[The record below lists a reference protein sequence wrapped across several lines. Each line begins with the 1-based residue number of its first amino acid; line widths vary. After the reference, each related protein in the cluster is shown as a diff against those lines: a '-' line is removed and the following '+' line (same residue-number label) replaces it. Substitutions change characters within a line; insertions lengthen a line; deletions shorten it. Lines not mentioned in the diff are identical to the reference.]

1 MTASRRIRMATV
13 ADAEAIQRIYAPFVT
28 DTSVSF
34 EMVPPSIEEMAQR
47 ISTTLQRT
55 PWLVY
60 EQDGR
65 VMGYAYASKHRDRA
79 AYQWS
84 VEVSAYVLPEARR
97 TGVARQLYERLFEIL
112 AMQGFYSAFAGI
124 TLPNEASVAFH
135 RALGFR
141 DIGVFHSIG
150 YKFGQWHDTGW
161 LERPLRSYDSPS
173 DAPVPL
179 SYVPCA
185 ELTALLT
192 QSDQP

>member
-1 MTASRRIRMATV
+1 MTPSGRIRMATV
-13 ADAEAIQRIYAPFVT
+13 TDAEAIQQIYAPFVT

-47 ISTTLQRT
+47 IGTTLQRT

-65 VMGYAYASKHRDRA
+65 LIGYAYGSKHRDRA

-84 VEVSAYVLPEARR
+84 VEVSAYVRLEARR
-97 TGVARQLYERLFEIL
+97 TGVARALYERLFEIL

-135 RALGFR
+135 RAMGFR

-161 LERPLRSYDSPS
+161 LERPLRPYDSP
-173 DAPVPL
+173 AEPPILL

-185 ELTALLT
+185 AIDDVLER
-192 QSDQP
+192 DQ

>member
-1 MTASRRIRMATV
+1 MTPSSRVRMATV
-13 ADAEAIQRIYAPFVT
+13 ADAEAIQQIYAPFVT

-34 EMVPPSIEEMAQR
+34 EMVPPTVDEMAQR

-55 PWLVY
+55 PWLVF

-65 VMGYAYASKHRDRA
+65 VTGYAYASKHRDRA

-97 TGVARQLYERLFEIL
+97 SGVARELYERLFEIL
-112 AMQGFYSAFAGI
+112 ATQGFYSAFAGI

-173 DAPVPL
+173 DPPIPL

-185 ELTALLT
+185 ELTALLSR
-192 QSDQP
+192 SD

>member
-1 MTASRRIRMATV
+1 MATV
-13 ADAEAIQRIYAPFVT
+13 DDAEAIQKIYSPFVT
-28 DTSVSF
+28 ETSVSF
-34 EMVPPSIEEMAQR
+34 ETIPPSVDEMAQR

-55 PWLVY
+55 PWLVC

-84 VEVSAYVLPEARR
+84 VEVSAYVRPEGRR
-97 TGVARQLYERLFEIL
+97 TGVARALYDRLFEIL
-112 AMQGFYSAFAGI
+112 VLQGFYSAFAGI

-135 RALGFR
+135 RAMGFR

-161 LERPLRSYDSPS
+161 LERPLRPYDQPGE
-173 DAPVPL
+173 APTPL
-179 SYVPCA
+179 SYVPSA
-185 ELTALLT
+185 EVNALL
-192 QSDQP
+192 SRSG

>member
-1 MTASRRIRMATV
+1 MTTSGRIRMATV

-150 YKFGQWHDTGW
+150 YKFGQWHNTGW

>member
-1 MTASRRIRMATV
+1 MTPSGRIRMATV
-13 ADAEAIQRIYAPFVT
+13 TDAEAIQQIYAPFVT

-47 ISTTLQRT
+47 IGTTLQRT

-65 VMGYAYASKHRDRA
+65 LIGYAYGSKHRDRA

-84 VEVSAYVLPEARR
+84 VEVSAYVRLEARR
-97 TGVARQLYERLFEIL
+97 TGVARALYERLFEIL

-124 TLPNEASVAFH
+124 TLPNEASFAFH
-135 RALGFR
+135 RAMGFR

-161 LERPLRSYDSPS
+161 LERPLRPYDSP
-173 DAPVPL
+173 AEPPILL

-185 ELTALLT
+185 AIDDVLER
-192 QSDQP
+192 DQ